1 MGSTTCPE
9 RWPIAFSASVRP
21 RCRTN
26 HFAIATDDPIS
37 MPAITDPRASPKNVQ
52 KCHGSCI
59 VDSPTSAA
67 ASPTPPSATTTRG
80 PYLSTS
86 HPVRLDAS
94 APDALPMRNPVE
106 IVVYDQPNSSWIGLT
121 KIVSNGPKP
130 GTSAKLAMNAAPT
143 IAQP

>member
-26 HFAIATDDPIS
+26 HFAIVTDDPIS

-52 KCHGSCI
+52 KCHGSSI
-59 VDSPTSAA
+59 VDSPTSAP

-121 KIVSNGPKP
+121 KMVSTGPKP
-130 GTSAKLAMNAAPT
+130 GTSANVAMNAAPT
-143 IAQP
+143 MAQP